1 MVGVPVG
8 LKVAS
13 TRCTL
18 SNLAV
23 NPLFPWGLRVLSSG
37 GDVLTATVELLL
49 DGRQSHVHQ
58 SAKFACSA
66 RRTAVN
72 GTWRGSDHER

>member
-23 NPLFPWGLRVLSSG
+23 DPLFPWGLRVLSSD
-37 GDVLTATVELLL
+37 GDVLTAAVELLL
-49 DGRQSHVHQ
+49 DGQRLHARRP
-58 SAKFACSA
+58 AKFTCSV